1 MKQVLPII
9 FLSTLL
15 TMLLL
20 ISSGCENET
29 FITKYVHDT
38 VYVPLDTVI
47 GSFRISDIIVRDQP
61 RVGDKF
67 KIVLVNKPADM
78 FINYLE
84 INNLWTTIDSSAGDT
99 IYAFWPLLPESNI
112 LSFKVDGYSYNPST
126 VYTTYQNMSF
136 DYEVIEG
143 IQIRPNNEETIDPE
157 NLYPPMLRGG
167 DPTFSLSVNGD
178 TVIISVVYTIHDEAG
193 ERLYWKF
200 LDRGNELPELIE
212 HTRHWNISDGSV
224 TGTFYYDDTL
234 KTGLIK
240 IDKWNDVGIFSGIVY
255 SQIEPYSI
263 RSGMHP
269 KITFWVRRN

>member
-47 GSFRISDIIVRDQP
+47 GSFRMGDIIVRDQP

-67 KIVLVNKPADM
+67 KIALINKPADM

-99 IYAFWPLLPESNI
+99 IYAFWPLLPQSNF